1 MVFSRK
7 HEETDTLY
15 FDEMIDGKRIYT
27 YIICTN
33 FKQPS
38 RRRNPVNQSA
48 FPPNGGH

>member
-38 RRRNPVNQSA
+38 RRRKTIALSSNRDPL
-48 FPPNGGH
+48 P